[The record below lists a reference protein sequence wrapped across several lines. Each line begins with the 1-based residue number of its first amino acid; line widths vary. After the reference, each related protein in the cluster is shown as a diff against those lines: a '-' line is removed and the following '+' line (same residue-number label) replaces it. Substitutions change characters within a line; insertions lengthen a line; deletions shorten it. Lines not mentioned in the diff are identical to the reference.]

1 MDIRNVK
8 LSLNVKSNKVTKILL
23 LLLKDSIADFQK
35 NHPKHVPA
43 LVFALKHG
51 DTEKALNKL
60 ETFIKTV
67 DDLKNSLEEVKEQI
81 INSMP
86 PLEDGPIENAAS
98 TFINPDG
105 NRVHKMETGKSAVIA
120 SSKGI
125 KL

>member
-1 MDIRNVK
+1 MNIRNVN
-8 LSLNVKSNKVTKILL
+8 LSLTVKSNKVTKILL

-35 NHPKHVPA
+35 NHPKYVPN

-60 ETFIKTV
+60 DDFIHLV
-67 DDLKNSLEEVKEQI
+67 DDLKNSLEEIKHQI

-86 PLEDGPIENAAS
+86 PLEDGEIENAAS

-105 NRVHKMETGKSAVIA
+105 DRVHKMEPGKSAVIA